1 MTPQKKIRIQAA
13 LIVIIAVLGVLFALP
28 KGPNWIRKEV
38 KLHLGLDLAG
48 GAHLVYQAD
57 VEKIPSGDRESAVE
71 STRDVIERRV
81 NALGVGEPVVQLNR
95 AENSYRIIVEL
106 PGVTDIKEA
115 IQRIGDTPVLEFKEE
130 TSPTPLTDEEIKTRT
145 QFNESQKK
153 NADKLLEELKSS
165 TDEQFAEKARAVSDD
180 TGTKDKGGD
189 LDFVQKG
196 QFVPEFDKEVFENL
210 KDGEISKEPVE
221 TVFGYHIIRR
231 IESRCKNTKTDKIVS
246 CDELKKD
253 GKDNSDVVQQV
264 RARHILFIKQS
275 LNGKAPGEQWQNTKL
290 SGKQLKRSRVQFDTQ
305 TGFPIVAL
313 EFNTEGA
320 QLFEDITGRNVNKQ
334 VAIFLDGQIISAPRV
349 NQKISGGNAVITGNF
364 TVVDAQDL
372 AKRLN
377 AGALPVPI
385 TLISQQQVGATL
397 GQDSLQRSFLAGVLG
412 MALVVLFMILYYRLP
427 GVIASL
433 ALIIYTTIII
443 AIFKLVPVVLTLS
456 GIAGFIMSIGM
467 AVDANVL
474 IFERMKEELR
484 AGKTLQSAID
494 QGFAR
499 AWLSIRDSNISTLLS
514 AFILI
519 WLGTSLIKGFGIT
532 LAIGVLISMFSAIT
546 ITRVLLKFIA
556 PRAGS
561 SRWIWGV

>member
-57 VEKIPSGDRESAVE
+57 VEKIPSEDRESAVE